1 MGGTQE
7 SGPGVEQLFPLTREA
22 WPGATDVTLISK
34 ARLPGKLLTQAGAA
48 MPVAIPAGAL
58 ALCMV
63 SPPRVCPSPLL
74 WSLSLPL
81 CPPSSS

>member
-1 MGGTQE
+1 M
-7 SGPGVEQLFPLTREA
+7 PLTGEA
-22 WPGATDVTLISK
+22 WPRAMDVTLVSE
-34 ARLPGKLLTQAGAA
+34 ARLPGKLLSQAGAA

-74 WSLSLPL
+74 WSLPRPS
-81 CPPSSS
+81 PPSSS